1 MVVVIGICSF
11 FSLIQSAASA
21 QLLLRV
27 EIQLNGGRGRYYVI
41 RRDRDKVS
49 FVSLLLMV
57 GYLGSIFISIR
68 MPLLLLLFIDCSQST
83 TTAAFLLKDFLH
95 VISQLFGSLFCTAL
109 SQHILD

>member
-11 FSLIQSAASA
+11 FSLIQAVASA

-27 EIQLNGGRGRYYVI
+27 DIQLNGGRGRYYVI

-49 FVSLLLMV
+49 FVSLLLML
-57 GYLGSIFISIR
+57 YLGSIFISIR
-68 MPLLLLLFIDCSQST
+68 MPPLLLLFIDCSQST
-83 TTAAFLLKDFLH
+83 TTAAFLLEDFLH